1 MSWYD
6 DSNNPPGAPR
16 PGMPPQPGQPQQMP
30 NGLPTGPPP
39 GVQGDLS
46 TNNGGNNNQRMLV
59 IIGLAVAAVVTFAGG
74 IGAFL
79 LLSGPE
85 ERSMGDYAEKMCDE
99 AIEPAVKENND
110 LFESRDYEKRI
121 NNREIDDEQ
130 DAQEAI
136 ELAGQS
142 LDRIGHL
149 ISEVKEFNGSHVVK
163 GGDGDELQ
171 EELTDFT
178 DDMNDNI
185 KKAREALDD
194 ADPSDEEDVFD
205 ELDDAFSEL
214 DQPSIYR
221 TDRDP
226 GYELQTEL
234 GDVDQDC
241 SIFYSSDEGD

>member
-1 MSWYD
+1 
-6 DSNNPPGAPR
+6 
-16 PGMPPQPGQPQQMP
+16 
-30 NGLPTGPPP
+30 
-39 GVQGDLS
+39 
-46 TNNGGNNNQRMLV
+46 
-59 IIGLAVAAVVTFAGG
+59 
-74 IGAFL
+74 
-79 LLSGPE
+79 
-85 ERSMGDYAEKMCDE
+85 MGDYAEKMCDE